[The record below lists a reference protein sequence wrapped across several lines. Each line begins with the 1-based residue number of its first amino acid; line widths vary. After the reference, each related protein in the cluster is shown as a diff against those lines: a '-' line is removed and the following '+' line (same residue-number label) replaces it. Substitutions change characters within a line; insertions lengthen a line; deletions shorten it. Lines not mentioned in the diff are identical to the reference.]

1 MGGEWIVSNSAG
13 NILLIGKGD
22 YADDVEYKRLNWVR
36 HNHKAW
42 VCKKPCIGIEPS
54 VENSEYWQVLAMDG
68 DIGSEMVGA
77 TDISDGKMGSVPK
90 PTIQDKNRFL
100 RGDGTWSDV
109 ELEGVGG
116 NYIPNTDKGVA
127 GGVAVLDDNLAVA
140 KANKLATARNIALT
154 GSVTGSRTFDGSG
167 DLNIHTKR
175 RGCSVGQCGESMTNP
190 YYKFASLT
198 STDAHADYSIT
209 FKVYK
214 GFGDNSLSTGILT
227 AHFRTGPTIGTIENY
242 QLVWEY
248 ANSSIDT
255 TKFNLCY
262 KATSGTDVMVELYA
276 CIDSGW
282 TGYHFEVL
290 AEGNRMTNGNLWTL
304 YDAISEGQ
312 LSSLPS
318 EYNSIESSLST
329 IKNPISALETLK
341 SETTIT
347 GTLTAGQTSI
357 TLTNSAINENSTI
370 EPYTSVYG
378 VNPKTITVSDG
389 SVTLTFKAQ
398 TQDIGVKVVV
408 K

>member
-22 YADDVEYKRLNWVR
+22 YADNVEYKRLNWVR

-68 DIGSEMVGA
+68 DNGSEMVGA

-116 NYIPNTDKGVA
+116 DYIPNTDKGVA
-127 GGVAVLDDNLAVA
+127 GGVAVLDNNLAVA
-140 KANKLATARNIALT
+140 KANKLATARTITLT
-154 GSVTGSRTFDGSG
+154 GSVTGSGTFDGSG
-167 DLNIHTKR
+167 DLNISTKR
-175 RGCSVGQCGESMTNP
+175 RGCSVSMNAETATNP

-198 STDAHADYSIT
+198 STEEYADYSIT

-214 GFGDNSLSTGILT
+214 GLDLSLSTTGILT
-227 AHFRTGPTIGTIENY
+227 AYFRTGATVGTIECC
-242 QLVWEY
+242 QFVWEY
-248 ANSSIDT
+248 ANSNIDT
-255 TKFNLCY
+255 TKFNLCH
-262 KATSGTDVMVELYA
+262 KATSGTDVIVELYA
-276 CIDSGW
+276 CLDIGWDS
-282 TGYHFEVL
+282 YHFEVL
-290 AEGNRMTNGNLWTL
+290 AEGDRTENGNLWTL

-312 LSSLPS
+312 SSLPNG
-318 EYNSIESSLST
+318 YTSIESSLST
-329 IKNPISALETLK
+329 IKNPISALETIK

-347 GTLTAGQTSI
+347 GTLTSGQTSL
-357 TLTNSAINENSTI
+357 TLSDSAITTDSMI
-370 EPYTSVYG
+370 EIYTSIYG
-378 VNPKTITVSDG
+378 VNPTNVVASDG
-389 SVTLTFKAQ
+389 SVTLSFKTQ

>member
-22 YADDVEYKRLNWVR
+22 YADNVEYKRLYWVR
-36 HNHKAW
+36 HNRKSW
-42 VCKKPCIGIEPS
+42 VCKKPCIGVEPS
-54 VENSEYWQVLAMDG
+54 VENSEYWQVLAIDG
-68 DIGSEMVGA
+68 DSGSEMVGA
-77 TDISDGKMGSVPK
+77 TDTSDGKMGSVPK

-109 ELEGVGG
+109 ELEDVGG
-116 NYIPNTDKGVA
+116 NYIPNTDKGVV
-127 GGVAVLDDNLAVA
+127 GGVAVLDNNLAVA
-140 KANKLATARNIALT
+140 KANKLATARTIALT
-154 GSVTGSRTFDGSG
+154 GSVTGSGTFDGSG
-167 DLNIHTKR
+167 DLNINTKR
-175 RGCSVGQCGESMTNP
+175 KGCTVCRITESITNP
-190 YYKFASLT
+190 YHKFASLT
-198 STDAHADYSIT
+198 STEVHSDYSIT

-214 GFGDNSLSTGILT
+214 GSGDNSLSTGILT

-262 KATSGTDVMVELYA
+262 KATSGTDVMVELYVCLDLPWA
-276 CIDSGW
+276 C
-282 TGYHFEVL
+282 YHFEVL
-290 AEGNRMTNGNLWTL
+290 AEGNREINGDLWTL
-304 YDAISEGQ
+304 YDVLSEGQ

-329 IKNPISALETLK
+329 IKNPISAL
-341 SETTIT
+341 ETTIT

-378 VNPKTITVSDG
+378 VNPKTITVSNG

>member
-1 MGGEWIVSNSAG
+1 M
-13 NILLIGKGD
+13 NI
-22 YADDVEYKRLNWVR
+22 N
-36 HNHKAW
+36 
-42 VCKKPCIGIEPS
+42 
-54 VENSEYWQVLAMDG
+54 
-68 DIGSEMVGA
+68 
-77 TDISDGKMGSVPK
+77 
-90 PTIQDKNRFL
+90 
-100 RGDGTWSDV
+100 
-109 ELEGVGG
+109 
-116 NYIPNTDKGVA
+116 
-127 GGVAVLDDNLAVA
+127 
-140 KANKLATARNIALT
+140 
-154 GSVTGSRTFDGSG
+154 
-167 DLNIHTKR
+167 TKR
-175 RGCSVGQCGESMTNP
+175 KGCTVCRITESITNP
-190 YYKFASLT
+190 YHKFASLT
-198 STDAHADYSIT
+198 STEVHSDYSIT

-214 GFGDNSLSTGILT
+214 GSGDHSLSTGILT
-227 AHFRTGPTIGTIENY
+227 AHFRTGSTVGTIEDC

-262 KATSGTDVMVELYA
+262 KATSGTDVMVELYV
-276 CIDSGW
+276 CLDSEW
-282 TGYHFEVL
+282 TCYHFEVL
-290 AEGNRMTNGNLWTL
+290 AEGDRTENGNLWTL

-378 VNPKTITVSDG
+378 VNPKTIEVSDKRI
-389 SVTLTFKAQ
+389 TLTFKEQ
-398 TQDIGVKVVV
+398 TEDIGVKVVV